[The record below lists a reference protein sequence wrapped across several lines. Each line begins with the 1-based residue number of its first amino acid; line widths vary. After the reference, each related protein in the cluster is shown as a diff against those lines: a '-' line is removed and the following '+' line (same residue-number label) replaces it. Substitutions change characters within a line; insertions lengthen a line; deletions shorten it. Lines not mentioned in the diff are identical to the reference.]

1 MLLNFWYNLT
11 FFFFIFIFFKSSWLL
26 ERNVSLISYQLFL
39 FWGFLFLQKK
49 PGCNQFIWISEVLQ
63 IPKGNLINKIK
74 EIKSEQLNTF
84 RVMLQFNVYNH
95 RKH

>member
-1 MLLNFWYNLT
+1 MIIRKKR
-11 FFFFIFIFFKSSWLL
+11 FFNKLPTVFVLGFF
-26 ERNVSLISYQLFL
+26 
-39 FWGFLFLQKK
+39 FLQKK

-63 IPKGNLINKIK
+63 ITKGNLINKIK